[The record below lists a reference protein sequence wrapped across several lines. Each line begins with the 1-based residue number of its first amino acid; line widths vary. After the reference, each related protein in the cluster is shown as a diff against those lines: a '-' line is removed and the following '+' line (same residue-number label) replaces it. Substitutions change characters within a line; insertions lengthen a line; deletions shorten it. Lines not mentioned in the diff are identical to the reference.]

1 MASNL
6 SIALMI
12 GASVGG
18 AMAGIK
24 RLQSTLHMLR
34 DSTLTTTAKLKSLA
48 GTTALG
54 LTGTISGIKATSGM
68 VMNIAE
74 PAIKFESAM
83 ADVKKVV
90 DFKSPE
96 GFANLSK
103 DILNLTRTLPMTA
116 EELAAITASG
126 GQLGVAEEDL
136 KDFTTTI
143 AKMSVA
149 FDMSAEDSGDAM
161 AKLANVYKI
170 PIKEI
175 GNLGDAINELS
186 NSSPAKASDIV
197 STLGRIGG
205 VAKQFGLTE
214 NAAAA
219 LSNSFIS
226 LGKAPEVAS
235 TAINGML
242 TKLMTADKGGKKFQ
256 DALKSMGLNAKDLK
270 KAIGQD
276 AQGALTN
283 FLKQIQKLPKEKQMG
298 ALVDLFGLEYAD
310 DVAVLAGNV
319 EVLEKSLKT
328 LQDTDANGK
337 ASYLGSMEKEFSA
350 RAATTENGLQLLKNS
365 VTEFWT
371 ALGAKLLPV
380 INNVAGK
387 LGDMVHW
394 ITDLTTQNGWL
405 ADTFLYLG
413 GAIAG
418 VFTGFSALTAVI
430 GSVSMGW
437 VVISKPILK
446 TISGIRTFLGWG
458 SQLGSLLSVL
468 GVKVLKMA
476 VMFGKGIL
484 MMSRALLTN
493 PIGLLITAIAVAAY
507 LIYDNWEPIS
517 AWFSNLWTKVSSY
530 FQDFCTW
537 VQGIWNGA
545 TEWVSNAWSGVS
557 AFFGQLW
564 NGITQGFIAYWNFVT
579 GTWQRVGGLV
589 ASAWNGVKSYF
600 SALWQG
606 VTWAFTA
613 YWNFVSGI
621 WAGVT
626 DWVSSAWSGVS
637 TYFGQLWENVTTFFG
652 SGIGNISATILN
664 WSPLG
669 LFYQILQPVLN
680 LFGIELPGKFSE
692 FGSNLIQGLVNGI
705 RNAWDGAKEWVIG
718 LGKSIKGWFTGEME
732 IHSPSRVFKGYGEN
746 IVSGLAIGIAENAL
760 QATQAVDG
768 MTATMQNN
776 LPKTLL
782 APAIDLVEIASQRAK
797 AKSNGSDIAKDLA
810 SGINHSATLA
820 AMAVDGMGKQ
830 MQNSLPKTLLA
841 PAIELADIAMQ
852 RIPNAPSAKI
862 EKPNQHT
869 TKTSRK
875 LTALSPSPSLVIKPA
890 PIIEALPERLPET
903 IVPLKPQSFFDEL
916 WHDLKNIREM
926 INQWLSRLNWHQHI
940 EFTPIL
946 NNIETAF
953 KPILNE
959 KKGFLGSLWDDI
971 KFGANFVGNLL
982 GINQTADYR
991 TPDFNPNTQISPNPS
1006 SQKRET
1012 EASIFRDYQPLN
1024 RNAITHNET
1033 TQNAG
1038 GIVVNFNP
1046 TIHVGGNQTQG
1057 VMEQVQQGVNMS
1069 LVEFERL
1076 LNRVLDQRQRRAY

>member
-24 RLQSTLHMLR
+24 RLQSTLHTLR

-103 DILNLTRTLPMTA
+103 DILKLTRTLPMTA

-126 GQLGVAEEDL
+126 GQLGVAEADL

-149 FDMSAEDSGDAM
+149 FDMSAQDSGDAM

-170 PIKEI
+170 PIKDI

-219 LSNSFIS
+219 LSNSFVS
-226 LGKAPEVAS
+226 LGKTPEVAG

-256 DALKSMGLNAKDLK
+256 AALKSMGLNAKDLK

-328 LQDTDANGK
+328 LQDTDADGK
-337 ASYLGSMEKEFSA
+337 ANYLGSMEKEFSA

-365 VTEFWT
+365 ASEFWT

-387 LGDMVHW
+387 LGGMVHW
-394 ITDLTTQNGWL
+394 LTDLITQNSWF
-405 ADTFLYLG
+405 ADTLLYLG

-430 GSVSMGW
+430 GGVSMSW
-437 VVISKPILK
+437 VVMGKPIIK
-446 TISGIRTFLGWG
+446 TISFIRSFLGWG
-458 SQLGSLLSVL
+458 RQLIMLFSVL
-468 GVKVLKMA
+468 SVKVLDMA
-476 VMFGKGIL
+476 ITFGKSIL

-493 PIGLLITAIAVAAY
+493 PIGITIAIIAGLAY
-507 LIYDNWEPIS
+507 LLWDNWEKIGP
-517 AWFSNLWTKVSSY
+517 WFTS
-530 FQDFCTW
+530 
-537 VQGIWNGA
+537 
-545 TEWVSNAWSGVS
+545 
-557 AFFGQLW
+557 
-564 NGITQGFIAYWNFVT
+564 
-579 GTWQRVGGLV
+579 
-589 ASAWNGVKSYF
+589 
-600 SALWQG
+600 LWQ
-606 VTWAFTA
+606 T
-613 YWNFVSGI
+613 VSG
-621 WAGVT
+621 AF
-626 DWVSSAWSGVS
+626 SSAWSTITVFCS
-637 TYFGQLWENVTTFFG
+637 EAWTNISNFFT
-652 SGIGNISATILN
+652 SGIGNITAMILN

-705 RNAWDGAKEWVIG
+705 RTAWEGAKEWVVG
-718 LGKSIKGWFTGEME
+718 LGQSIKGWFTSEVE
-732 IHSPSRVFKGYGEN
+732 IHSPSRVFKGYGVN
-746 IVSGLAIGIAENAL
+746 IVEGLAIGMNKSIPMAENATDNL
-760 QATQAVDG
+760 AGAVG
-768 MTATMQNN
+768 LNGVTHNTGV
-776 LPKTLL
+776 L
-782 APAIDLVEIASQRAK
+782 
-797 AKSNGSDIAKDLA
+797 SN
-810 SGINHSATLA
+810 
-820 AMAVDGMGKQ
+820 
-830 MQNSLPKTLLA
+830 
-841 PAIELADIAMQ
+841 
-852 RIPNAPSAKI
+852 
-862 EKPNQHT
+862 
-869 TKTSRK
+869 
-875 LTALSPSPSLVIKPA
+875 
-890 PIIEALPERLPET
+890 
-903 IVPLKPQSFFDEL
+903 
-916 WHDLKNIREM
+916 
-926 INQWLSRLNWHQHI
+926 
-940 EFTPIL
+940 
-946 NNIETAF
+946 
-953 KPILNE
+953 
-959 KKGFLGSLWDDI
+959 
-971 KFGANFVGNLL
+971 
-982 GINQTADYR
+982 
-991 TPDFNPNTQISPNPS
+991 
-1006 SQKRET
+1006 
-1012 EASIFRDYQPLN
+1012 YQPLN
-1024 RNAITHNET
+1024 RADVMPQT
-1033 TQNAG
+1033 TGAANSV
-1038 GIVVNFNP
+1038 VVNFNP
-1046 TIHVGGNQTQG
+1046 TINVNGGSNGDGNG
-1057 VMEQVQQGVNMS
+1057 VLNQVQQGLKMS
-1069 LVEFERL
+1069 LSEFEVML
-1076 LNRVLDQRQRRAY
+1076 KRVLDQQQRRAY